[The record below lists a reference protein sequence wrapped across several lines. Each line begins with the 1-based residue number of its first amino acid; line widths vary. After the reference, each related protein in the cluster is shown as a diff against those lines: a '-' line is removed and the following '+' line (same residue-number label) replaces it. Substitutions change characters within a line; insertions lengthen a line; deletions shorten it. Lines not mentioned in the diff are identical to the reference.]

1 MFWRWTTKAI
11 RDGRCS
17 CYSAS
22 HACLGFEQAAWQ
34 FCIAAM
40 FGRIDP
46 KSKPYRMGRP
56 RYISPN
62 LGSRGTFQAS
72 PGIRA
77 GVHEIGGKFQVS
89 TNAVNCPPWRFD
101 GNELFCRSPDSKMM
115 AVEVKATAIYHV
127 RHRLPRELFQYLH
140 RQRAFTR
147 SDLFRE

>member
-1 MFWRWTTKAI
+1 MQ
-11 RDGRCS
+11 D
-17 CYSAS
+17 
-22 HACLGFEQAAWQ
+22 
-34 FCIAAM
+34 
-40 FGRIDP
+40 
-46 KSKPYRMGRP
+46 GRP

-127 RHRLPRELFQYLH
+127 LH
-140 RQRAFTR
+140 RRVDHPKFHSRPRTKWQWTVPRLGLVND
-147 SDLFRE
+147 SPV